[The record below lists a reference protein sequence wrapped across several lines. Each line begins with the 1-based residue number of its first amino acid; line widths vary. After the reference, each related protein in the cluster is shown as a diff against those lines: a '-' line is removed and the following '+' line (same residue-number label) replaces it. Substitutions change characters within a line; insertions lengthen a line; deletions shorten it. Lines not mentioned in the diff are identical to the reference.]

1 MLALI
6 DQGIVSGGNFLTSAI
21 IGNTCSEADLGIYG
35 KGMTIV
41 VMLISLPMALIWTP
55 YNVYSSDMSPRRHA
69 GYQASSLVHLLGIVA
84 VAAVSLCSVALFSA
98 SQVSVLL
105 FALAA
110 AAGFLLVREHAR
122 RLSFARMDMAS
133 AIKLDVLVTGLHLT
147 LLGVAA
153 WFGWLTGARAF
164 LVIGLACLLG
174 VTFMS
179 HQWLPKFRPR
189 RRGVKIDFL
198 RNWNMSKYVFAGAM
212 MYTCSNGAYP
222 WVLGYFEGN
231 AAVGRLTAAAGAIF
245 LANPLLIAATNYF
258 GPSMVR
264 TKQRAGVT
272 GVYRTALQCMGGI
285 AVLMLLFCGAMY
297 LFGGWFVESVYSDKY
312 AGLGAIVMSLAF
324 AQVATAM
331 LIPLRSGL
339 FALDQSHLML
349 YGGALRLLCLA
360 TIGIYA
366 VRTWGPV
373 GVGIGML
380 SGDMAALMMKTY
392 YLRKLAQEASHSVGT
407 SEIGI
412 TTT

>member
-21 IGNTCSEADLGIYG
+21 IGNACSEADLGIYG

-55 YNVYSSDMSPRRHA
+55 YNVYSSDMSKRRHA
-69 GYQASSLVHLLGIVA
+69 GYQASSLVHLLLIVA
-84 VAAVSLCSVALFSA
+84 VAAASLCTVALFSA
-98 SQVSVLL
+98 SQISALL
-105 FALAA
+105 FALAG

-133 AIKLDVLVTGLHLT
+133 AIKLDVLVTALHLT
-147 LLGVAA
+147 LLGTAA
-153 WFGWLTGARAF
+153 WMGWLTGARAF

-174 VTFMS
+174 IAVMS
-179 HQWLPKFRPR
+179 HQWLPQAWPR
-189 RRGVKIDFL
+189 RRGVKLDFL
-198 RNWNMSKYVFAGAM
+198 RNWNMSKYVFAGAVM
-212 MYTCSNGAYP
+212 FTCSNGAYP
-222 WVLGYFEGN
+222 WVLGYFEGD

-264 TKQRAGVT
+264 TKQRAGVA
-272 GVYRTALQCMGGI
+272 GVYRTSLQCMGGI
-285 AVLMLLFCGAMY
+285 AVLMLGFCGAMY
-297 LFGGWFVESVYSDKY
+297 FFGGWFVESVYSDKY
-312 AGLGAIVMSLAF
+312 AGLGAVVMSLAF

-339 FALDQSHLML
+339 FALDQGHLML
-349 YGGALRLLCLA
+349 RGGVLRLLCLA

-380 SGDMAALMMKTY
+380 SGDMAALLMKTY
-392 YLRKLAQEASHSVGT
+392 YLRKLVAEQAG
-407 SEIGI
+407 EIGSSSEGFAS
-412 TTT
+412 T